1 MTHILF
7 PVTSHKYLQLLAIQR
22 LQPGMRLNL
31 GDRASVIREADR
43 YVVYYNW
50 MSAISLI
57 EVFSLDE
64 AGNIIGWLEQR
75 GYYDTK
81 LGDRFNTP
89 LKMPWGV
96 SLGT

>member
-22 LQPGMRLNL
+22 LQAGMRLNL
-31 GDRASVIREADR
+31 SDRASVIREADR

-50 MSAISLI
+50 MSAISLV
-57 EVFSLDE
+57 EVFSLEE

-75 GYYDTK
+75 GYYDTR
-81 LGDRFNTP
+81 LDDRFNTP
-89 LKMPWGV
+89 LKMQNTVP
-96 SLGT
+96 LGI